1 MDTRAGRLEA
11 LRCVTDA
18 RMPWCGLVLLIGL
31 RLIVPA
37 WSADEPT
44 LKETLA
50 KVQSDARARPL
61 RT

>member
-1 MDTRAGRLEA
+1 
-11 LRCVTDA
+11 VTDA

-50 KVQSDARARPL
+50 KVQSDAESKAVEN
-61 RT
+61 

>member
-1 MDTRAGRLEA
+1 
-11 LRCVTDA
+11 
-18 RMPWCGLVLLIGL
+18 VLLIGL